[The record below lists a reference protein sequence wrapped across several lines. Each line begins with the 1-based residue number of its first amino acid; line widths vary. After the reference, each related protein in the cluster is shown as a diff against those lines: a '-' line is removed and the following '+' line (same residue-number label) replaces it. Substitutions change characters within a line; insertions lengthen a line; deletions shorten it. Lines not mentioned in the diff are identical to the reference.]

1 MFLPTFLVALVL
13 GHCLWAVQEPAKTT
27 SAPQSDSRPQETAQP
42 TQSPSSSTTAEQAPS
57 HDLVSPERQA
67 WNILESGTHAD
78 KKEDR
83 AAAVH
88 VSGLIPNNSRAR
100 RIAETALKDDASIVR
115 AAAAAALGDMKSRRS
130 IPKLKAATDDK
141 DPAVALAAAH
151 SLLQLNDDAGYAVY
165 YEILTGERKTG
176 KGLLAEAAAYKDPK
190 KLAQIGFEEG
200 LGFIPFGGIGWRAVK
215 MVKKNDASPA
225 RAAAAS
231 VLAKDR
237 DPDTTKALVNAAG
250 DKNWIVR
257 AAALEAL
264 AKRGDPS
271 VLDTVQ
277 LYLLDQE
284 GEVKYTAAAATI
296 RLLAIKESRTAKR
309 AQ

>member
-1 MFLPTFLVALVL
+1 MFLPTSLATLLLVCALFSL
-13 GHCLWAVQEPAKTT
+13 QQPGNATAATPSGLQPKETT
-27 SAPQSDSRPQETAQP
+27 QG
-42 TQSPSSSTTAEQAPS
+42 TQSRSLPTTAEQAPNRVV
-57 HDLVSPERQA
+57 VSPEQQA
-67 WNILESGTHAD
+67 WDILQKGAHAE
-78 KKEDR
+78 KKHDR

-88 VSGLIPNNSRAR
+88 AMGLIPNNARAR
-100 RIAETALKDDASIVR
+100 RIAEGALKDDAPEVR
-115 AAAAAALGDMKSRRS
+115 ASAAAALGDMRSRRS
-130 IPKLKAATDDK
+130 LSKLKAATDDK

-151 SLLQLNDDAGYAVY
+151 SLLQLNVDAGYAVY

-190 KLAQIGFEEG
+190 KLAEIGFEEG
-200 LGFIPFGGIGWRAVK
+200 LGFIPFAGIGWKAVRT
-215 MVKKNDASPA
+215 VKKKDASPA
-225 RAAAAS
+225 RAAAAA
-231 VLAKDR
+231 VLAKDH
-237 DPDTTKALVNAAG
+237 DPETTKALVNAAG

-271 VLDTVQ
+271 VLGTVQ

-296 RLLAIKESRTAKR
+296 RLITIKGSRAKKEPK
-309 AQ
+309 

>member
-1 MFLPTFLVALVL
+1 LFLHTLLVALML
-13 GHCLWAVQEPAKTT
+13 GCSLWAVQEPAGTI
-27 SAPQSDSRPQETAQP
+27 SASQSDSRPQETTQP
-42 TQSPSSSTTAEQAPS
+42 TQSPSPPTITEQAPS
-57 HDLVSPERQA
+57 HDLVSPEQQA
-67 WNILESGTHAD
+67 WNILESGAQAD

-88 VSGLIPNNSRAR
+88 VTGLIPNNLRAR
-100 RIAETALKDDASIVR
+100 RIAETALKDEASIVR

-130 IPKLKAATDDK
+130 TPKLKAATDDK

-200 LGFIPFGGIGWRAVK
+200 LGFIPYGGIGWRAVK
-215 MVKKNDASPA
+215 MVKKDDASPA

-231 VLAKDR
+231 VLAKDH
-237 DPDTTKALVNAAG
+237 DPDVTKALVNAAG
-250 DKNWIVR
+250 DKNWVVR

-264 AKRGDPS
+264 AKRGDTS
-271 VLDTVQ
+271 ALDTVQ

-296 RLLAIKESRTAKR
+296 RLLAIKGTAKR
-309 AQ
+309 AK